1 MERTPPSP
9 TRAATAPAA
18 GSPTRLSPKKP
29 SIKDITS
36 TVPDVPLDFSFMNL
50 PAIMDILKEE
60 PVSGRK
66 KAENADVAV
75 VPVPQPSDGTAGTP
89 HTPFEPPVSIRLNN
103 NFLTHI
109 DDLDKALSAVFVKPS
124 RLQWID
130 LSGNSIATIPVIAFQ
145 PYLELTTVH
154 LHANQLCK
162 YTDIDGLAVL
172 TKLRHLTLHGNPV
185 EEKKHYR
192 NYTIHHI
199 PSLLELDFS
208 CVTKLDREKAE
219 TWSITYRKKLARRRG
234 EEVDD

>member
-1 MERTPPSP
+1 ME
-9 TRAATAPAA
+9 
-18 GSPTRLSPKKP
+18 
-29 SIKDITS
+29 
-36 TVPDVPLDFSFMNL
+36 V
-50 PAIMDILKEE
+50 DILKEE

-66 KAENADVAV
+66 KAENAGVAIAPL
-75 VPVPQPSDGTAGTP
+75 PVAMDAATTGSSPR
-89 HTPFEPPVSIRLNN
+89 TPFKPPVSIRLNN
-103 NFLTHI
+103 NSLTHI
-109 DDLDKALSAVFVKPS
+109 DDLDKALDAVFVTPA

-130 LSGNSIATIPVIAFQ
+130 LSGNAIESLRASSFL

-154 LHANQLCK
+154 LHANELCK

-192 NYTIHHI
+192 NYTIYHI

-208 CVTKLDREKAE
+208 CVTKLDRERAE

-234 EEVDD
+234 EDVDD